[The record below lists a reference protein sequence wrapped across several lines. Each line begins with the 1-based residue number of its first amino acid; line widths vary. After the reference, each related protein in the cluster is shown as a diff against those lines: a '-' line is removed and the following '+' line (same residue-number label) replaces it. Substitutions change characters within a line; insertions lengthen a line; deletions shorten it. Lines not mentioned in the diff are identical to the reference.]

1 MIRKDASL
9 IKIKHKMTENEISKI
24 IFDAGLKIHR
34 KLGTGLYER
43 VYEECLYHELTKA
56 GLKVERQKSLSI
68 VYEDLIVQDAFRV
81 DLLIEDKVVI
91 ELKSAT
97 ESGQYIFEAQT
108 LNYLRLGKYKLGMII
123 NFNLPYFKNG
133 VRRIVNGL

>member
-1 MIRKDASL
+1 
-9 IKIKHKMTENEISKI
+9 MTENEISKI

>member
-1 MIRKDASL
+1 
-9 IKIKHKMTENEISKI
+9 MTENEISKI

-43 VYEECLYHELTKA
+43 VYEECLYYELTKA

-68 VYEDLIVQDAFRV
+68 QYEDLTVRDAFRV
-81 DLLIEDKVVI
+81 DLLIENKVVI

-97 ESGQYIFEAQT
+97 ESGQHIFEAQT
-108 LNYLRLGKYKLGMII
+108 LNYLRLGKYKLGMVI

>member
-1 MIRKDASL
+1 
-9 IKIKHKMTENEISKI
+9 MTENEISKI
-24 IFDAGLKIHR
+24 IFDTGLKIHR

-133 VRRIVNGL
+133 VKRIVNGL

>member
-1 MIRKDASL
+1 
-9 IKIKHKMTENEISKI
+9 MTENEISKL

-34 KLGTGLYER
+34 KIGTGLYER
-43 VYEECLYHELTKA
+43 VYEECLYYELIKS
-56 GLKVERQKSLSI
+56 GLKVERQKSLPI
-68 VYEDLIVQDAFRV
+68 QYEDLLIQDAFRV
-81 DLLIEDKVVI
+81 DLLIENKVVI

-97 ESGQYIFEAQT
+97 IAESHIFEAQL
-108 LNYLRLGKYKLGMII
+108 LNYLRLGKYKLGMVI

>member
-1 MIRKDASL
+1 
-9 IKIKHKMTENEISKI
+9 MTENEISKI

-43 VYEECLYHELTKA
+43 VYEECLYYELTKA

-68 VYEDLIVQDAFRV
+68 QYEDLTVKDAFRV
-81 DLLIEDKVVI
+81 DLLIENKVVI

-97 ESGQYIFEAQT
+97 ESGQNIFEAQT
-108 LNYLRLGKYKLGMII
+108 LNYLRLGKYKLGMVI

>member
-1 MIRKDASL
+1 
-9 IKIKHKMTENEISKI
+9 MTENEISKI

-43 VYEECLYHELTKA
+43 VYEECLQYELKKA
-56 GLKVERQKSLSI
+56 GLKVERQKSLPI
-68 VYEDLIVQDAFRV
+68 NYEELMVQDAFRV
-81 DLLIEDKVVI
+81 DLLIEEKVVI

-97 ESGQYIFEAQT
+97 EGGNHIFEAQL
-108 LNYLRLGKYKLGMII
+108 LNYLRLGRYKLGMVL
-123 NFNLPYFKNG
+123 NFNLPFFKDG